1 MSWLLLLACLSFA
14 QLGGEPLP
22 APPPMPKAE
31 AEPAETPPPT
41 PVAESIALALGTTVW
56 AEVKV
61 STEGPVMDLTRL
73 SLSGYYKRELIQL
86 VLMCAKAKKPLK
98 EAVERRAKG
107 AALAEIAS
115 GWGLDPGEMYD
126 AALAVEELVDRHYL
140 PRFPER
146 TLRRE
151 RP

>member
-1 MSWLLLLACLSFA
+1 MSLLLLLASLSLA

-22 APPPMPKAE
+22 APPPLTGGNEETRE
-31 AEPAETPPPT
+31 APPPT
-41 PVAESIALALGTTVW
+41 PAAEAITLALGATVW

-73 SLSGYYKRELIQL
+73 SLSGYYKRELIEL
-86 VLMCAKAKKPLK
+86 VLISAQAKKPLK
-98 EAVERRAKG
+98 DAVEKRAKG
-107 AALAEIAS
+107 ASLRQVAE
-115 GWGLDPGEMYD
+115 GWGLDYDSLYD
-126 AALAVEELVDRHYL
+126 AALAVEELVDRLYL